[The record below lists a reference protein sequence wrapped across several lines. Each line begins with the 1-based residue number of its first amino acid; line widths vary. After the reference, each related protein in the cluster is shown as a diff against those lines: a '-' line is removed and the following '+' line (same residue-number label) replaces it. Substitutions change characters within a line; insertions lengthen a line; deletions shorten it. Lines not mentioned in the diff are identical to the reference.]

1 MKSLLPIAIVLALA
15 TAYGLWYQRSRGKV
29 VVKSDKGLITQEMIG
44 APLGARVTLVQ
55 FSSAFCSP
63 CRATRMLLEDVTAEM
78 SDVAYVEIDAE
89 ANDVRYDSDGVAGI
103 DGRFKVA
110 VPVYGCGY
118 LGDNSVWA
126 DTSLAAM
133 SPEARDLWLQY
144 LPADHAEG
152 AAALEKGAARVTLE
166 RRGDASTG
174 WSMAWIYET
183 RVRFA

>member
-44 APLGARVTLVQ
+44 APLGSRVTLVQ

-89 ANDVRYDSDGVAGI
+89 ANLELVRTLDIRSTPTTLFLDRTGHEV
-103 DGRFKVA
+103 GR
-110 VPVYGCGY
+110 
-118 LGDNSVWA
+118 
-126 DTSLAAM
+126 AM
-133 SPEARDLWLQY
+133 GAPKRDQVLS
-144 LPADHAEG
+144 AISAIH
-152 AAALEKGAARVTLE
+152 
-166 RRGDASTG
+166 
-174 WSMAWIYET
+174 
-183 RVRFA
+183 